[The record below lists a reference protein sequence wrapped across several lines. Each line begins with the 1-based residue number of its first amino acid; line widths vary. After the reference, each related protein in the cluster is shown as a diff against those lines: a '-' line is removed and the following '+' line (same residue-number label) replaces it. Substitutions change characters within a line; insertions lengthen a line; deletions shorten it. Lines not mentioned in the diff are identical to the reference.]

1 MTSAKVAPNAS
12 SIKTKADPVIKSPD
26 LTLDCLRVEHSVV
39 AKELA
44 KFRAC
49 EPTTR
54 TLYCREWAQFI
65 YKRHFAYNSKTQ
77 EEMSQLRTIS
87 GPGGYKLCVGGPS
100 SDTREV
106 ASIVCTRISKLMETY
121 FSETQ
126 RSNPPGEFLGNLL
139 SECESWQKLPNS
151 MSWLPDYFDPIVFD
165 SFPDAIPLPDD
176 PQDPSQLL
184 DAIIIDKTSL
194 SLPSSSFHLL
204 KNLKAEVLASQS
216 QPICGHRKPM
226 AKTPAD
232 LDMERKIFT
241 DKFEKVTNTVF
252 TDIQKLLQ
260 EVWTDLNT
268 TVNGLRTLMADW
280 RKEMGPDLV
289 MLVSEFCRNNRD
301 KLVGFNEYWAP
312 HAETF
317 KKKKSTTSV
326 EDIDNAFY
334 QYLDNARDVTT
345 LFDKEFMATRC
356 TATITLVKNLQ
367 TLCGTI
373 LAKKMED
380 MKNHGVEKF
389 HKAVLDSCST
399 ARNFVLKPEHLEHV
413 QDNIENVQEKMK
425 VILKELYD
433 ELDSVKEQYEK
444 ESQKNVFGRLE
455 KLAHKEF
462 KKRLKKLESMQQSL
476 RQTFTS
482 EFATNVFPEQQ
493 FAQLALVTLI
503 SVMQEGEQMEC
514 DAMDDFMFE
523 FVDENEELL
532 AQRDD
537 LILDFEEG
545 VHTGRTQL
553 SGLIGK
559 LYLKEGMRIQ
569 GDSLALKR
577 QNNLL
582 KSMGLPTET
591 PEEPTA
597 SPPTGS
603 GGSKK
608 KKKKKKNANLSTN
621 ADNEEAATDLPAT
634 TEVTS
639 PAAVPEKATSQTNT
653 DSKKAF
659 AVTPGLDAPV
669 LSKAKPSAPPGLSE
683 VPPSTTPIG
692 KAPESAHAADPP
704 SSASKASGL
713 NKQATTTTAVLPNA
727 SKANVSKVVQA
738 APPKQPTAQGN
749 PINKTVESP
758 SKTSG
763 TNPKDK
769 KADPEKPKA
778 QASDLAMKSQETG
791 SKDKSKASVAPSWV
805 TPPVATGNV
814 TDDPKIAEKQTGNV
828 WPSAEPTVPLW
839 GDKPNIAFN
848 NSTPGWDNSEKKLQS
863 TTGNVWAQQ
872 SNSQDALSLGGWG
885 DVSKKTAKEW
895 PSKLDQ
901 PPSNPPLID
910 SVQGASQVSTLN
922 VHDQITTSIE
932 NNAQQDLTFSMAGV
946 LDDHKQQTEH
956 RNEQGDWAD
965 ASSKEKPVAPIGMEV
980 STAETIKQAPH
991 LPPGLQMA
999 PPTRNES
1006 STALYDNMAH
1016 QHPDTLV
1023 SMVQGLQ
1030 AENAQL
1036 VNALLSVQQELNTMN
1051 ARYGELVTLARERE
1065 AQKALEME
1073 EARRYILKL
1082 EAKVHLLEPAEG
1094 SHFDVGRR
1102 NMERE
1107 TNNGGHT
1114 YSNDEFTGQS
1124 REERQRR
1131 QPLSKPRHQSS
1142 GFAFEN
1148 QDRDRRR
1155 NNNMWRDSRVIKC
1168 GNCGEAGHKSSDCQ
1182 VGSLFHIIR
1191 LCCRYHAH
1199 HHFCYLG
1206 CMPLLWKQS
1215 TFI

>member
-12 SIKTKADPVIKSPD
+12 STKSNTDLVVKSPD
-26 LTLDCLRVEHSVV
+26 LTLDYLRVDHSVV

-49 EPTTR
+49 EPATR
-54 TLYCREWAQFI
+54 TLYCREWAQLI

-126 RSNPPGEFLGNLL
+126 RSTPPGEFLSSLL

-151 MSWLPDYFDPIVFD
+151 MSWLPDYFDPIIFD

-176 PQDPSQLL
+176 PKDPSQLL

-232 LDMERKIFT
+232 LDMDRKIFT

-260 EVWTDLNT
+260 DVWKDLNA
-268 TVNGLRTLMADW
+268 TVDGLRTLMADW

-301 KLVGFNEYWAP
+301 KLVGFNEYWGP
-312 HAETF
+312 YAENF

-326 EDIDNAFY
+326 EEIDNAFY
-334 QYLDNARDVTT
+334 QYLNNARDAIT
-345 LFDKEFMATRC
+345 LFDQEFMTSRC
-356 TATITLVKNLQ
+356 KATINLVQNLQ
-367 TLCGTI
+367 TLCGAI

-399 ARNFVLKPEHLEHV
+399 ARNFVLKPEHLGHA
-413 QDNIENVQEKMK
+413 QDNVENVQEKMK
-425 VILKELYD
+425 IILKELHY
-433 ELDSVKEQYEK
+433 EVDSVKEQYEK

-455 KLAHKEF
+455 KLAHKDF
-462 KKRLKKLESMQQSL
+462 KKRLKKLETMQQSL

-514 DAMDDFMFE
+514 DAMDDFMFD

-582 KSMGLPTET
+582 KSMGLPTDT
-591 PEEPTA
+591 SVEPTA

-608 KKKKKKNANLSTN
+608 KKKKKKNANANTN
-621 ADNEEAATDLPAT
+621 ADNEEVTTDFPAT
-634 TEVTS
+634 TEVIS
-639 PAAVPEKATSQTNT
+639 PTAVPAKVIGQTNG
-653 DSKKAF
+653 DDKKSSTSATVSD
-659 AVTPGLDAPV
+659 ASVT
-669 LSKAKPSAPPGLSE
+669 SKAMVATPLVGGETPQTDKPTGKSSERVNVANQSSNESKPP
-683 VPPSTTPIG
+683 
-692 KAPESAHAADPP
+692 
-704 SSASKASGL
+704 GL
-713 NKQATTTTAVLPNA
+713 NKQTATTATTQLNIG
-727 SKANVSKVVQA
+727 SKANVLKVVQA
-738 APPKQPTAQGN
+738 IVPNPPSIQENIPTKA
-749 PINKTVESP
+749 VESSP
-758 SKTSG
+758 KSSG
-763 TNPKDK
+763 ASLKDK
-769 KADPEKPKA
+769 KADPVKPKVE
-778 QASDLAMKSQETG
+778 ASNLLVKPKEAISKNKSNTP
-791 SKDKSKASVAPSWV
+791 AAPSRM
-805 TPPVATGNV
+805 TPPVAPATLADDQEKSEKR
-814 TDDPKIAEKQTGNV
+814 TDSV
-828 WPSAEPTVPLW
+828 WPSAEPTAPLW
-839 GDKPNIAFN
+839 GDKPNIALN
-848 NSTPGWDNSEKKLQS
+848 KSANGWDDSEKKPQPATGSVWSQPLNPQDILDQS
-863 TTGNVWAQQ
+863 R
-872 SNSQDALSLGGWG
+872 WG
-885 DVSKKTAKEW
+885 DASQKSANDW
-895 PSKLDQ
+895 PSKLHQ
-901 PPSNPPLID
+901 QPSNPSPIAP
-910 SVQGASQVSTLN
+910 VQKSATQEPILDVLEQIEAEAENDTKQDRTFELSSLLE
-922 VHDQITTSIE
+922 DQARQS
-932 NNAQQDLTFSMAGV
+932 
-946 LDDHKQQTEH
+946 EH
-956 RNEQGDWAD
+956 RSEQGVWDA
-965 ASSKEKPVAPIGMEV
+965 ASSKQKSLAPVAMEAG
-980 STAETIKQAPH
+980 SGESIKTAPH

-999 PPTRNES
+999 PTTRSES
-1006 STALYDNMAH
+1006 SSAMYDNMAR
-1016 QHPDTLV
+1016 QQPDTLV
-1023 SMVQGLQ
+1023 SVVQSLQ

-1036 VNALLSVQQELNTMN
+1036 VNALISVQQELNTMKT
-1051 ARYGELVTLARERE
+1051 RYGELVTLARERE

-1094 SHFDVGRR
+1094 NHFDGSRR

-1107 TNNGGHT
+1107 TNSGHT
-1114 YSNDEFTGQS
+1114 YSNDEFAGKG
-1124 REERQRR
+1124 REDRHRR

-1142 GFAFEN
+1142 SSAFEN

-1182 VGSLFHIIR
+1182 VDI
-1191 LCCRYHAH
+1191 
-1199 HHFCYLG
+1199 HFV
-1206 CMPLLWKQS
+1206 K
-1215 TFI
+1215 

>member
-12 SIKTKADPVIKSPD
+12 SIKSKADPVIKLPD
-26 LTLDCLRVEHSVV
+26 LTLDCLRVDHSVV
-39 AKELA
+39 AKELS

-49 EPTTR
+49 EPATR
-54 TLYCREWAQFI
+54 TLYCREWAQLI

-77 EEMSQLRTIS
+77 EDMSQLRTIS

-126 RSNPPGEFLGNLL
+126 RSTPPGEFLSNLL
-139 SECESWQKLPNS
+139 TECESWQKLPNS

-232 LDMERKIFT
+232 LDVERKIFT

-317 KKKKSTTSV
+317 KKKKSTTAV

-334 QYLDNARDVTT
+334 QYLENARDVIT

-356 TATITLVKNLQ
+356 TATITLVQNLQ
-367 TLCGTI
+367 TLCGAI

-380 MKNHGVEKF
+380 MKIHGVEKF

-413 QDNIENVQEKMK
+413 QDNVENVQEKMK
-425 VILKELYD
+425 VIVKELYD

-462 KKRLKKLESMQQSL
+462 KKRLKKLEIMQQSL

-597 SPPTGS
+597 SPPTG
-603 GGSKK
+603 GGSSKK
-608 KKKKKKNANLSTN
+608 KKKKKKNANSNTN
-621 ADNEEAATDLPAT
+621 ADNEEASTDVPAT
-634 TEVTS
+634 IEVTS
-639 PAAVPEKATSQTNT
+639 PAAVPEKATNQTNGNG
-653 DSKKAF
+653 KKAS
-659 AVTPGLDAPV
+659 AVTAGPDASV
-669 LSKAKPSAPPGLSE
+669 TSKAKVTTPPGLSE
-683 VPPSTTPIG
+683 IPPSAPSAPSIG
-692 KAPESAHAADPP
+692 KAPESAHAANPP
-704 SSASKASGL
+704 SSASKAPGL
-713 NKQATTTTAVLPNA
+713 NKQTATTIATQPNA

-738 APPKQPTAQGN
+738 APPKQPTVQGN
-749 PINKTVESP
+749 PITNAVESP

-769 KADPEKPKA
+769 KADPGKLKAEASNVAVKPK
-778 QASDLAMKSQETG
+778 ETI
-791 SKDKSKASVAPSWV
+791 SKNKSKASAAPSWV
-805 TPPVATGNV
+805 TPPVATANV
-814 TDDPKIAEKQTGNV
+814 TDDHKKPEKQTDNV

-848 NSTPGWDNSEKKLQS
+848 NSTPGWDDSEKKSQS

-872 SNSQDALSLGGWG
+872 LNSKDALDLGAWG
-885 DVSKKTAKEW
+885 DVSKKPTKEW

-901 PPSNPPLID
+901 QPSNPPLIEP
-910 SVQGASQVSTLN
+910 VQSATQVPALDA
-922 VHDQITTSIE
+922 HDQITASIE
-932 NNAQQDLTFSMAGV
+932 NDTQQDLNFSLASV
-946 LDDHKQQTEH
+946 LEDHKKQTEP
-956 RNEQGDWAD
+956 RSQQGDWAD
-965 ASSKEKPVAPIGMEV
+965 ASSKEKSVAPIGMEV
-980 STAETIKQAPH
+980 SAGETNKPAPH

-999 PPTRNES
+999 PPTRTES

-1023 SMVQGLQ
+1023 SVVQGLQ
-1030 AENAQL
+1030 AENTQL

-1094 SHFDVGRR
+1094 SHFDVSRR
-1102 NMERE
+1102 NLERE
-1107 TNNGGHT
+1107 TNSGRT
-1114 YSNDEFTGQS
+1114 YSNDEFTGHS
-1124 REERQRR
+1124 REDRHRR

-1142 GFAFEN
+1142 SSAFEN

-1182 VGSLFHIIR
+1182 DA
-1191 LCCRYHAH
+1191 CRYCGSKAH
-1199 HHFCYLG
+1199 LSESCEL
-1206 CMPLLWKQS
+1206 
-1215 TFI
+1215 IV

>member
-1 MTSAKVAPNAS
+1 MTSAKVASNAS
-12 SIKTKADPVIKSPD
+12 STKSKADPVVKSPD
-26 LTLDCLRVEHSVV
+26 LTLDCLRVDHSVV

-49 EPTTR
+49 EPATR
-54 TLYCREWAQFI
+54 TLYCREWAQLI

-126 RSNPPGEFLGNLL
+126 RSTPPGEFLSSLL

-165 SFPDAIPLPDD
+165 SFPDAIPLPED
-176 PQDPSQLL
+176 PKDPSQLL

-204 KNLKAEVLASQS
+204 KNLKAEDLASQS

-232 LDMERKIFT
+232 LDVERKIFT

-260 EVWTDLNT
+260 DVWTDLNA
-268 TVNGLRTLMADW
+268 TVDGLRTLMADW

-289 MLVSEFCRNNRD
+289 VLVSEFCRNNRD
-301 KLVGFNEYWAP
+301 KLVGFNEYWSP
-312 HAETF
+312 YAENF

-326 EDIDNAFY
+326 EEIDTAFY
-334 QYLDNARDVTT
+334 QYIDNARDAIT
-345 LFDKEFMATRC
+345 LFDKEFMASRY
-356 TATITLVKNLQ
+356 TATINLVQNLQ
-367 TLCGTI
+367 TLCGAI
-373 LAKKMED
+373 LAKQMED
-380 MKNHGVEKF
+380 MKTHGVEKF
-389 HKAVLDSCST
+389 HKAVLESCST

-413 QDNIENVQEKMK
+413 QDNVENVKEKMK
-425 VILKELYD
+425 AIVKELYD
-433 ELDSVKEQYEK
+433 EVDSVKEQYEK

-462 KKRLKKLESMQQSL
+462 KKRLKKLEVMQQSL

-514 DAMDDFMFE
+514 DAMDDFMFD

-582 KSMGLPTET
+582 KSMGLPTDT

-608 KKKKKKNANLSTN
+608 KKKKKKNANTSTN
-621 ADNEEAATDLPAT
+621 ADNEEVTTDVPAT
-634 TEVTS
+634 AEVVSPNVVPVQVIDQAKGDDKKAPTSTADSEASVTS
-639 PAAVPEKATSQTNT
+639 KAAAVAAPSVVSETAQSDKPTGKSSQRTDVTNQ
-653 DSKKAF
+653 S
-659 AVTPGLDAPV
+659 
-669 LSKAKPSAPPGLSE
+669 
-683 VPPSTTPIG
+683 
-692 KAPESAHAADPP
+692 
-704 SSASKASGL
+704 SSASKAPSHT
-713 NKQATTTTAVLPNA
+713 KQTATTAATQPNIG
-727 SKANVSKVVQA
+727 SKANVSKVAQATVQTS
-738 APPKQPTAQGN
+738 PTLQEKSA
-749 PINKTVESP
+749 IKAVESSP
-758 SKTSG
+758 KTSG
-763 TNPKDK
+763 ASAKNK
-769 KADPEKPKA
+769 KADSVKPKVEA
-778 QASDLAMKSQETG
+778 PKTIARPKENV
-791 SKDKSKASVAPSWV
+791 SKNKSKTPAASSLV
-805 TPPVATGNV
+805 TPPVAPEALADDQKKSGKQ
-814 TDDPKIAEKQTGNV
+814 TDDV
-828 WPSAEPTVPLW
+828 WPSAESTGPLW
-839 GDKPNIAFN
+839 GDKPNITFN
-848 NSTPGWDNSEKKLQS
+848 KSTAVWDDSEKKSQPA
-863 TTGNVWAQQ
+863 TGKLWGQQ
-872 SNSQDALSLGGWG
+872 LNSQAISDQSGWG
-885 DVSKKTAKEW
+885 GVPQKSANDW
-895 PSKLDQ
+895 
-901 PPSNPPLID
+901 PSNPQQQPNNPSPIAP
-910 SVQGASQVSTLN
+910 VQKGATQHPVLDVHEQTKDGVST
-922 VHDQITTSIE
+922 DMK
-932 NNAQQDLTFSMAGV
+932 QDLSFQLSNTLEEQDKQAVSM
-946 LDDHKQQTEH
+946 
-956 RNEQGDWAD
+956 
-965 ASSKEKPVAPIGMEV
+965 EKPVALEAGPGEMAK
-980 STAETIKQAPH
+980 SAPH

-999 PPTRNES
+999 PSARTES
-1006 STALYDNMAH
+1006 ASAIHDNMAH

-1023 SMVQGLQ
+1023 SVVQNLQ
-1030 AENAQL
+1030 LENAQL
-1036 VNALLSVQQELNTMN
+1036 VNALISVQQELNTMN

-1082 EAKVHLLEPAEG
+1082 EAKVHLLEPTEG
-1094 SHFDVGRR
+1094 NQFDVSRR

-1107 TNNGGHT
+1107 TNSGRT
-1114 YSNDEFTGQS
+1114 FANDEFTGHG
-1124 REERQRR
+1124 REERHRR

-1142 GFAFEN
+1142 SSTVEN
-1148 QDRDRRR
+1148 QDRDRKRI
-1155 NNNMWRDSRVIKC
+1155 NNMWRDSRVIKC

-1182 VGSLFHIIR
+1182 DA
-1191 LCCRYHAH
+1191 CRYCGSKAH
-1199 HHFCYLG
+1199 LSESCEL
-1206 CMPLLWKQS
+1206 
-1215 TFI
+1215 IV

>member
-1 MTSAKVAPNAS
+1 MTSAKAAPNAN

-26 LTLDCLRVEHSVV
+26 LTLDCLRVDHSVV

-49 EPTTR
+49 EPATR

-77 EEMSQLRTIS
+77 EDMSQLRTIS

-106 ASIVCTRISKLMETY
+106 ASIVCTRISKLMESY

-126 RSNPPGEFLGNLL
+126 RSTPPGEFLSNLL

-151 MSWLPDYFDPIVFD
+151 MSWLPDYFDPIIFD

-184 DAIIIDKTSL
+184 DAVIIDKTSL

-232 LDMERKIFT
+232 LDVERKIFT
-241 DKFEKVTNTVF
+241 EKFEKVTNTVF
-252 TDIQKLLQ
+252 IDIQKLLQ

-312 HAETF
+312 YAETF

-334 QYLDNARDVTT
+334 QYLDNARDVIT
-345 LFDKEFMATRC
+345 LFNKEFMATRC
-356 TATITLVKNLQ
+356 TATITLVQNLQ
-367 TLCGTI
+367 TLCGAI

-380 MKNHGVEKF
+380 MKIHGVEKF

-413 QDNIENVQEKMK
+413 QDNVENVQEKMK
-425 VILKELYD
+425 VILKELYH

-455 KLAHKEF
+455 KLGHKEF
-462 KKRLKKLESMQQSL
+462 KKRLKKLEIMQQSL

-514 DAMDDFMFE
+514 DAMDDFMFD

-545 VHTGRTQL
+545 VHTGRTQF

-597 SPPTGS
+597 APPTGS

-608 KKKKKKNANLSTN
+608 KKKKKKNANSNTN
-621 ADNEEAATDLPAT
+621 ADNEEATTDVPAAI
-634 TEVTS
+634 EVVS
-639 PAAVPEKATSQTNT
+639 PAAVPEKATSQTNG
-653 DSKKAF
+653 DGKKAS
-659 AVTPGLDAPV
+659 AVTAGLDASV
-669 LSKAKPSAPPGLSE
+669 TSKTKVTTPPGLSE
-683 VPPSTTPIG
+683 IPPSANPIG
-692 KAPESAHAADPP
+692 KAPETVHAANPP
-704 SSASKASGL
+704 SSASKPPGL
-713 NKQATTTTAVLPNA
+713 NKQTVTTTATQPNA
-727 SKANVSKVVQA
+727 SKTNVSKAVQA
-738 APPKQPTAQGN
+738 APSKQPIVQGN
-749 PINKTVESP
+749 PITKAVESP

-763 TNPKDK
+763 TNAKDK
-769 KADPEKPKA
+769 KADPGKLKAEAPTVAVKPK
-778 QASDLAMKSQETG
+778 EII
-791 SKDKSKASVAPSWV
+791 SKNKSKASAAPSWV
-805 TPPVATGNV
+805 TPPVATANV
-814 TDDPKIAEKQTGNV
+814 TDDQKKAEKQTDNV
-828 WPSAEPTVPLW
+828 WPSAEPTAPLW
-839 GDKPNIAFN
+839 GDKPNVAFN
-848 NSTPGWDNSEKKLQS
+848 NSTPGWDDSEKKSQS
-863 TTGNVWAQQ
+863 TTGNVWAPQL
-872 SNSQDALSLGGWG
+872 NSKDALDVGGWG
-885 DVSKKTAKEW
+885 DASKKMAKEW

-901 PPSNPPLID
+901 QPSNPPLID
-910 SVQGASQVSTLN
+910 SVQSATQVPASD
-922 VHDQITTSIE
+922 VHDQITASIE
-932 NNAQQDLTFSMAGV
+932 NDTQQDLTFSVASV
-946 LDDHKQQTEH
+946 VEEHKKRPDHH
-956 RNEQGDWAD
+956 SGQGDWAD
-965 ASSKEKPVAPIGMEV
+965 ASSKEKSVAPIGMEV
-980 STAETIKQAPH
+980 NSGETNKPAPH

-999 PPTRNES
+999 PPTRTES
-1006 STALYDNMAH
+1006 STASYDNMAH

-1023 SMVQGLQ
+1023 SVVQGLQ

-1094 SHFDVGRR
+1094 SHFDVSRR
-1102 NMERE
+1102 NLERE
-1107 TNNGGHT
+1107 TNSGHT
-1114 YSNDEFTGQS
+1114 YSNDNEFTGPS
-1124 REERQRR
+1124 REDRHRR

-1142 GFAFEN
+1142 SSAFEN

-1168 GNCGEAGHKSSDCQ
+1168 GNCGESGHKSSDCQ
-1182 VGSLFHIIR
+1182 VDIPR
-1191 LCCRYHAH
+1191 
-1199 HHFCYLG
+1199 
-1206 CMPLLWKQS
+1206 
-1215 TFI
+1215 FIS

>member
-12 SIKTKADPVIKSPD
+12 STKSKADPVVKSPD
-26 LTLDCLRVEHSVV
+26 LTLDCLRVDHSVV

-49 EPTTR
+49 EPATR

-126 RSNPPGEFLGNLL
+126 RSTPPGEFLSSLL

-165 SFPDAIPLPDD
+165 SFPDAIPLPED
-176 PQDPSQLL
+176 PKDPSQLL

-216 QPICGHRKPM
+216 QAICGHRKPM

-232 LDMERKIFT
+232 LDTERKIFT

-260 EVWTDLNT
+260 DVWKDLNA
-268 TVNGLRTLMADW
+268 TVDGLRTLMADW

-301 KLVGFNEYWAP
+301 KLVGFNEYWGP
-312 HAETF
+312 YAETF
-317 KKKKSTTSV
+317 KKKKNTTSV
-326 EDIDNAFY
+326 EEIDNAFY
-334 QYLDNARDVTT
+334 QYIDNARDAIT
-345 LFDKEFMATRC
+345 LFDKEFMTARY
-356 TATITLVKNLQ
+356 TATINLVQNLQ
-367 TLCGTI
+367 TLCGAI
-373 LAKKMED
+373 LAKQMED
-380 MKNHGVEKF
+380 MKTHGVEKF

-413 QDNIENVQEKMK
+413 QDNVENVKEKMK
-425 VILKELYD
+425 IMLKELYD
-433 ELDSVKEQYEK
+433 EVDSVKEQYEK

-462 KKRLKKLESMQQSL
+462 KKRLKKLEVMQQSL

-514 DAMDDFMFE
+514 DAMDDFMFD
-523 FVDENEELL
+523 FVDDNEELL

-582 KSMGLPTET
+582 KSMGLPTDT

-608 KKKKKKNANLSTN
+608 KKKKKKNANTNTN
-621 ADNEEAATDLPAT
+621 ADNEEVTTDVPATAEVVSTNAVPAKVVGQTNGDDKKASTSTTGSKVAAVATPSVISEAAQSEKPTGKSSQPINANNQSSSVNKVPSVNKQTATMAATQP
-634 TEVTS
+634 
-639 PAAVPEKATSQTNT
+639 NT
-653 DSKKAF
+653 
-659 AVTPGLDAPV
+659 G
-669 LSKAKPSAPPGLSE
+669 
-683 VPPSTTPIG
+683 
-692 KAPESAHAADPP
+692 
-704 SSASKASGL
+704 
-713 NKQATTTTAVLPNA
+713 
-727 SKANVSKVVQA
+727 SKANVSKVAQA
-738 APPKQPTAQGN
+738 TVSKSPPFEEKS
-749 PINKTVESP
+749 PINTVESP
-758 SKTSG
+758 PKKTPC
-763 TNPKDK
+763 TNLKDK
-769 KADPEKPKA
+769 KADSAKPKVEA
-778 QASDLAMKSQETG
+778 TNTLA
-791 SKDKSKASVAPSWV
+791 KSKETVSKNKSKMPPASSWV
-805 TPPVATGNV
+805 TPPVAPAALA
-814 TDDPKIAEKQTGNV
+814 DDQKKSEKQTDNA
-828 WPSAEPTVPLW
+828 WPSAEPTAPLW
-839 GDKPNIAFN
+839 GEKPNITFN
-848 NSTPGWDNSEKKLQS
+848 KGAAVWDDSEKKAQPVTGKLWGQQLNSQDVMDQSGWDNVPQTLANDWSSKP
-863 TTGNVWAQQ
+863 NQQ
-872 SNSQDALSLGGWG
+872 
-885 DVSKKTAKEW
+885 
-895 PSKLDQ
+895 PSK
-901 PPSNPPLID
+901 PSL
-910 SVQGASQVSTLN
+910 
-922 VHDQITTSIE
+922 
-932 NNAQQDLTFSMAGV
+932 NAQVQNDTTQHPV
-946 LDDHKQQTEH
+946 LDVHEQTEKGVPNFMKQDPTFQLSNTLEDQDKQSEH
-956 RNEQGDWAD
+956 RSEQGEWDM
-965 ASSKEKPVAPIGMEV
+965 ASSMEKSVASVAMEV
-980 STAETIKQAPH
+980 GSGEMTKSAPH

-999 PPTRNES
+999 PSTRTES
-1006 STALYDNMAH
+1006 SSAMHDNLAH

-1023 SMVQGLQ
+1023 SVVQSLQ
-1030 AENAQL
+1030 VENAQL

-1094 SHFDVGRR
+1094 SHFDVSRR

-1107 TNNGGHT
+1107 SNSGRT
-1114 YSNDEFTGQS
+1114 YSNDEFAGQG
-1124 REERQRR
+1124 REDRHRR

-1142 GFAFEN
+1142 SSAVEN
-1148 QDRDRRR
+1148 HDRDRKRI
-1155 NNNMWRDSRVIKC
+1155 NNMWRDSRVIKC

-1182 VGSLFHIIR
+1182 DA
-1191 LCCRYHAH
+1191 CRYCGSKAH
-1199 HHFCYLG
+1199 LSESCEL
-1206 CMPLLWKQS
+1206 
-1215 TFI
+1215 IV